1 MIFQTSMIRKTER
14 LIISQMEQ
22 ASDEM
27 AVIDRL
33 YSDFRKI
40 RHDFANYVQS
50 SQFES
55 EDEDFILRLRVL
67 KKQTLALTNQ
77 LLPKIE
83 EFIESDQNNV
93 IDRYSWMQESSIP
106 LPKKTDRRCDV
117 LLTIWAEMKG
127 YFRTQLCELG
137 KVKTI
142 LKHLQDRLE
151 RSLPP
156 DEYEAKEHLDECDS
170 VQCHITAENVLI
182 AAFAYVF
189 KNECEDNGVQ
199 FRFQLPIPKAFEGQ
213 YADLFY
219 LLGLAKQQAEEYMKM
234 RPDKTETE
242 GEDIRSVLVRIRFA
256 IGMGLWHFTL
266 EYGTPAAEDEDLKDI
281 EESTDTFYNSMKT
294 DKYLRKILKKRD
306 ASLHCMQN
314 NGMTCVDIAG

>member
-1 MIFQTSMIRKTER
+1 
-14 LIISQMEQ
+14 
-22 ASDEM
+22 M

-55 EDEDFILRLRVL
+55 EDENFILRLRVL

-77 LLPKIE
+77 LLPGIE
-83 EFIESDQNNV
+83 EFIDTDQSNV
-93 IDRYSWMQESSIP
+93 IKRYSWMLDSSIAI
-106 LPKKTDRRCDV
+106 PKSSNQRCDV
-117 LLTIWAEMKG
+117 LMKLWAEMKG
-127 YFRTQLCELG
+127 YFRTQLRELS

-142 LKHLQDRLE
+142 LLHLQDRLE

-189 KNECEDNGVQ
+189 KNECEDKDVQ

-213 YADLFY
+213 YGDLFY
-219 LLGLAKQQAEEYMKM
+219 LLGLAKQQAEEYMKKF
-234 RPDKTETE
+234 PDHKETDV
-242 GEDIRSVLVRIRFA
+242 EDDRSPLVRIRFA

-266 EYGTPAAEDEDLKDI
+266 EYGTPASEDEALKDV
-281 EESTDTFYNSMKT
+281 EESADTIYNSMQT
-294 DKYLRKILKKRD
+294 DKYLRKVLKKRD
-306 ASLHCMQN
+306 ATLRYMQS
-314 NGMTCVDIAG
+314 NGMTCIDIAG